1 MISRIKIQNG
11 HKKAEKSQ
19 NAFCDFC
26 AFLWRIPSS
35 GNNIGHGSRA
45 NRSSAFPDRESQS
58 FLQRHRRDQLNRQVH
73 VVARHDHLH
82 PFGQICRPG
91 HIRRP
96 KIKLRPV
103 SLKERRVPSPFFL
116 RQHIHFRLEL
126 RVRRDRCPLG
136 HHLSPLDFFLLGPP
150 QQQSHVVA
158 GLPFIQEFLEHLHA
172 RDHRLER
179 RPESHDLH
187 LLAYLHHTPLDP
199 SRHHRPPARYR
210 KYILDRHQK
219 RLVDRPLRYRYVVIH
234 RLHQLIDLLH
244 PCRIIFHPLQRR
256 SPYHRYLIPRKSIA
270 LQQIPHFQ
278 LHQIQQLRIFHRVAL
293 VQKHHDVGHPHLPRQ
308 QNVLSR
314 LRHRPVRRRHHQYR
328 PIHLRRPR
336 DHVLDVVGV
345 SRTIHMRIVPLGRL
359 VLHVCRRDRDPSRFL
374 FRRVIDRIKR
384 PVFHLRIVLRQHLRD
399 ARRQRRLPVIDMPD
413 RPHVHVRLRSLV
425 FLFRHAFLLEPSEPR
440 RLLSRLQLKRRVSV
454 SVPQSGRRDS
464 NPRPTAWKAV
474 TLAPELLPLFL
485 EPTTRI
491 ELVTSS
497 LPRTRSTN

>member
-187 LLAYLHHTPLDP
+187 LLAHLHHTPLDP
-199 SRHHRPPARYR
+199 SRHHRPPASHSSPA
-210 KYILDRHQK
+210 D
-219 RLVDRPLRYRYVVIH
+219 PAPPTPPNPATP
-234 RLHQLIDLLH
+234 DL
-244 PCRIIFHPLQRR
+244 P
-256 SPYHRYLIPRKSIA
+256 
-270 LQQIPHFQ
+270 
-278 LHQIQQLRIFHRVAL
+278 
-293 VQKHHDVGHPHLPRQ
+293 
-308 QNVLSR
+308 
-314 LRHRPVRRRHHQYR
+314 
-328 PIHLRRPR
+328 
-336 DHVLDVVGV
+336 
-345 SRTIHMRIVPLGRL
+345 
-359 VLHVCRRDRDPSRFL
+359 
-374 FRRVIDRIKR
+374 
-384 PVFHLRIVLRQHLRD
+384 
-399 ARRQRRLPVIDMPD
+399 
-413 RPHVHVRLRSLV
+413 
-425 FLFRHAFLLEPSEPR
+425 PR
-440 RLLSRLQLKRRVSV
+440 RTWSKT
-454 SVPQSGRRDS
+454 
-464 NPRPTAWKAV
+464 PRCRAPPPAAPTKCA
-474 TLAPELLPLFL
+474 LASAASARPWP
-485 EPTTRI
+485 PPPI
-491 ELVTSS
+491 SPHPS
-497 LPRTRSTN
+497 APPP